1 MKGKITKAV
10 TVLVSLLLVALIAV
24 GCGPTPTGFNKTTGG
39 GWLIDESTGSKIT
52 FGFTAQPMG
61 DGTAKGQFQLVDH
74 GTNQHVHGVF
84 TTTATQ
90 VGEPG
95 LTCFSGIYSMDGVEY
110 PVTAWFFDGGEGKS
124 GTGDKVGI
132 TVGAN
137 TYIGKGNI
145 QVHKE

>member
-39 GWLIDESTGSKIT
+39 GWLIDESTGSKI
-52 FGFTAQPMG
+52 
-61 DGTAKGQFQLVDH
+61 
-74 GTNQHVHGVF
+74 HGVF